1 MKKANL
7 VLSYALAASFLSAV
21 ADRLGL
27 WGKAGENGV
36 VWGNFESFL
45 AYTKYLNPWAPDF
58 LIFPMGMMATVLE
71 VLIGVLLIVGYKK
84 RYTALASCILLCSFA
99 LAMIISG
106 GLKGPLDYSVFTAA
120 AASYLLYSTT
130 FLKQT

>member
-1 MKKANL
+1 MNKANKI
-7 VLSYALAASFLSAV
+7 LSYALAASFLSAV
-21 ADRLGL
+21 ADRFGI
-27 WGKAGENGV
+27 WGKAGVDGV

-58 LIFPMGMMATVLE
+58 LISPMGIIATVLE
-71 VLIGVLLIVGYKK
+71 VLIGALLITGYKRK
-84 RYTALASCILLCSFA
+84 QTALASCILLCTFA

-106 GLKGPLDYSVFTAA
+106 GFKGPLDYSIFTAA
-120 AASYLLYSTT
+120 AASYFLYSAT